1 MNIDAKREL
10 LEAIYRLYDDT
21 VAPLPA
27 ACQKGCAHCCTRN
40 VTLTTLEAYRM
51 VAGLNREALERLYQ
65 NLGPAAGRDR
75 FRPQITVNHLAEL
88 AMGDAE
94 PPEEECD
101 PAWTPCPLLA
111 GELCPLYDLR
121 PFACRSMASST
132 VCRPGGWAAMDD
144 YRITVNT
151 VFQQVIEHLD
161 VPGATGNLIDVLF
174 LFNDPQACS
183 VYRSQMLQPGAS
195 GLPANR
201 PVKMLMILPEHQV
214 QLRPVVARLQALMA
228 R

>member
-1 MNIDAKREL
+1 MHIDAKLEL
-10 LEAIYRLYDDT
+10 LKAIYRLYDDA

-40 VTLTTLEAYRM
+40 VTLTTLEACRI
-51 VAGLNREALERLYQ
+51 VAGLERQALGRLYQ
-65 NLGPAAGRDR
+65 RLGPAARLDR

-88 AMGDAE
+88 AMGDTD
-94 PPEEECD
+94 PPEEDCD

-111 GELCPLYDLR
+111 DDLCPLYDLR
-121 PFACRSMASST
+121 PFACRAMASAA
-132 VCRPGGWAAMDD
+132 VCRPDGWAAMDD
-144 YRITVNT
+144 YRITLNT

-201 PVKMLMILPEHQV
+201 PVKMLMIAPEHQPR
-214 QLRPVVARLQALMA
+214 LGPVVARLQALMA